1 MMDASKHR
9 AASLNGARKS
19 GYSQYHRRITPE
31 ALEAIEL
38 ALLRDKGVHHDVAEI
53 DQDPATS
60 VIALDADR
68 SAARLDR
75 FLAHRVGDRLH
86 LTFPS
91 AGADDEQVGD
101 RRELRNVQHEDVLG
115 LLVARCID
123 HDVGHGSGR
132 EVGHRYRR
140 FSPMYRSADPGARE
154 PPGPSPA
161 APPRRS
167 PALGAPCG
175 GSHF

>member
-19 GYSQYHRRITPE
+19 GYSQHHRRITPE

-38 ALLRDKGVHHDVAEI
+38 ALLGDEGVHHDVAEI

-68 SAARLDR
+68 PAARLDR

-86 LTFPS
+86 LTFSS
-91 AGADDEQVGD
+91 AGADDAQVGD

-115 LLVARCID
+115 LLVARGID
-123 HDVGHGSGR
+123 HDVGHCSWR
-132 EVGHRYRR
+132 EDGNRYRR
-140 FSPMYRSADPGARE
+140 CSPLVSQPTPGYRDV
-154 PPGPSPA
+154 
-161 APPRRS
+161 
-167 PALGAPCG
+167 
-175 GSHF
+175 

>member
-140 FSPMYRSADPGARE
+140 CSSMYRSAASRARE
-154 PPGPSPA
+154 RSDLPPPDLA
-161 APPRRS
+161 RR
-167 PALGAPCG
+167 ARELM
-175 GSHF
+175 